1 MLFSDSRMLYKDKM
15 INNLFSAI
23 IPESQFNGHV
33 FQLAQ
38 EQKLDGVKPFPLYP
52 DGLIKRGHKTVCQC
66 LLYMLCLIFP
76 YLNLQ
81 MPTC

>member
-1 MLFSDSRMLYKDKM
+1 M

-23 IPESQFNGHV
+23 IPESQFNGQV

-38 EQKLDGVKPFPLYP
+38 EQKLDGVKPFPLWP